1 MADTELA
8 EGELRFWGNSEESI
22 VLKLG
27 WGSVVIRSLSTAL
40 LQVLGLEQ

>member
-8 EGELRFWGNSEESI
+8 EGELRFWGNSEESL

-27 WGSVVIRSLSTAL
+27 WGGVVIRSLSPAL
-40 LQVLGLEQ
+40 LQVLGLD